1 MFINLKHIADNH
13 TTMTKKSIVD
23 YKKQIKQT
31 AIKLQ

>member
-13 TTMTKKSIVD
+13 TTMMKKSIVD

>member
-13 TTMTKKSIVD
+13 TTMMKKSIVD

-31 AIKLQ
+31 AIKQQ